1 MCEVGEAV
9 RALVLMTAKEIIVEV
24 VDVVATVLPLR
35 SDQLLKVPF
44 EVNLEL
50 L

>member
-24 VDVVATVLPLR
+24 VDIVATVLSLR
-35 SDQLLKVPF
+35 SDQLLQVPF